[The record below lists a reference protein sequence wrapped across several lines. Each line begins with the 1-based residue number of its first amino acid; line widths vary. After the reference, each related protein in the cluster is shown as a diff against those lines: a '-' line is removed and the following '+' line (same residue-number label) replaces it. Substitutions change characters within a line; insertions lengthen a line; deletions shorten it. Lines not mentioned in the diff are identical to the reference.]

1 MPPLDLHVAVFGAS
15 GAGKTVLLAAFYRAQ
30 TQPSFQEEYA
40 YKIQAVNKAQ
50 GNQLLGRFY
59 RLEEGKFPEGS
70 TRFDEIEFDFFPRDL
85 PEAAVRVHWYDY
97 PGRWWEDDPVDAEER
112 EAMRQGLL
120 KLGMSQVGILL
131 ADGAKYRSEGTGY
144 IRWLFEHF
152 ADECD
157 RLRRTSAAAG
167 DEVSFPREW
176 ILALSKADLFPPDY
190 AARDFEREVCRDAD
204 DQLAKLCSVLR
215 AEHAFGHRFM
225 LLSSVAAPVNAH
237 AHAQV
242 DPRTSLGVRT
252 LAPAILVSTV
262 EGAVREAQATRKE
275 KSAKETFFQGLRDLV
290 QFVDSVD
297 DFLPKRYQIVSKIL
311 RFVSIKDFAS
321 TRVDRLKK
329 VREDALRRGDTFK
342 AVLTGMVAALR
353 DEEGLRAYHQNQ

>member
-1 MPPLDLHVAVFGAS
+1 MPPLDLHVALFGAS

-30 TQPSFQEEYA
+30 TQPSFQQEHA

-59 RLEEGKFPEGS
+59 RLEEGRFPDGS
-70 TRFDEIEFDFFPRDL
+70 TRFDAYEFDFFPRDL
-85 PEAAVRVHWYDY
+85 PDAAVRIHWYDY
-97 PGRWWEDDPVDAEER
+97 PGRWWEDEPIDADER

-120 KLGMSQVGILL
+120 KLGMSHVGILL

-157 RLRRTSAAAG
+157 RLRRTSAATG

-176 ILALSKADLFPPDY
+176 ILALSKADLFPPEY
-190 AARDFEREVCRDAD
+190 SASDFEREVCRDAD
-204 DQLAKLCSVLR
+204 DQLAKLCAVLR
-215 AEHAFGHRFM
+215 AERAFGHRFM
-225 LLSSVAAPVNAH
+225 LLSSVAAPVDAD
-237 AHAQV
+237 AQV
-242 DPRTSLGVRT
+242 DPGTSLGVRT
-252 LAPAILVSTV
+252 LAPAVLVSTV

-275 KSAKETFFQGLRDLV
+275 RSAGETFFQGLRDLV
-290 QFVDSVD
+290 TFVDSLD

-311 RFVSIKDFAS
+311 RFVSIKDFAT
-321 TRVDRLKK
+321 TRLDRLQKA
-329 VREDALRRGDTFK
+329 REGAIRRGDAFT
-342 AVLTGMVAALR
+342 AVLTAMAAALR
-353 DEEGLRAYHQNQ
+353 NDEGARAYHQNQ

>member
-1 MPPLDLHVAVFGAS
+1 MPPLDLHVALFGAS

-30 TQPSFQEEYA
+30 TQPSFQQEHA

-59 RLEEGKFPEGS
+59 RLEEGRFPDGS
-70 TRFDEIEFDFFPRDL
+70 TRFDAYEFDFFPRDL
-85 PEAAVRVHWYDY
+85 PDAAVRIHWYDY
-97 PGRWWEDDPVDAEER
+97 PGRWWEDEPIDAEER

-120 KLGMSQVGILL
+120 KLGMSHVGILL

-176 ILALSKADLFPPDY
+176 ILALSKADLFPPEY
-190 AARDFEREVCRDAD
+190 SASDFEREVCRDAD
-204 DQLAKLCSVLR
+204 DQLAKLCAVLR
-215 AEHAFGHRFM
+215 AESAFGHRFM
-225 LLSSVAAPVNAH
+225 LLSSVAAPVDAD
-237 AHAQV
+237 AQV
-242 DPRTSLGVRT
+242 DPGTSLGVRT

-275 KSAKETFFQGLRDLV
+275 RSAGETFFQGLRDLV
-290 QFVDSVD
+290 TFVDSLD

-311 RFVSIKDFAS
+311 RFVSIKDFAT
-321 TRVDRLKK
+321 TRLDRLQKT
-329 VREDALRRGDTFK
+329 REGAIRRGDAFT
-342 AVLTGMVAALR
+342 AVLTAMAAALR
-353 DEEGLRAYHQNQ
+353 NDEGARAYHQNQ

>member
-30 TQPSFQEEYA
+30 TQPSFQQEYA

-50 GNQLLGRFY
+50 GNRLLGRFY
-59 RLEEGKFPEGS
+59 RLEEGQFPEGS

-85 PEAAVRVHWYDY
+85 AEPAVRIHWYDY
-97 PGRWWEDDPVDAEER
+97 PGRWWEEEPVDADER
-112 EAMRQGLL
+112 EAMREGLRR
-120 KLGMSQVGILL
+120 LGMSHVGILL
-131 ADGAKYRSEGTGY
+131 ADGAKYRREGTGY

-157 RLRRTSAAAG
+157 RLRRASAAAG
-167 DEVSFPREW
+167 EEVSFPREW
-176 ILALSKADLFPPDY
+176 ILALSKADLFPPEY
-190 AARDFEREVCRDAD
+190 SARDFEREVCRDAD
-204 DQLAKLCSVLR
+204 EQLAKLCAVLR
-215 AEHAFGHRFM
+215 AEHAFGHRFL
-225 LLSSVAAPVNAH
+225 LLSSVAAPPDAP
-237 AHAQV
+237 V
-242 DPRTSLGVRT
+242 DPATSLGVRT

-262 EGAVREAQATRKE
+262 EGAVREAQAARKE
-275 KSAKETFFQGLRDLV
+275 KSAKETFFEGLRDLV

-311 RFVSIKDFAS
+311 KFVSIKDLAS
-321 TRVDRLKK
+321 VRVDRLRRA
-329 VREDALRRGDTFK
+329 REDAIRKGDTFK

-353 DEEGLRAYHQNQ
+353 DDEGLRAYHQNQ